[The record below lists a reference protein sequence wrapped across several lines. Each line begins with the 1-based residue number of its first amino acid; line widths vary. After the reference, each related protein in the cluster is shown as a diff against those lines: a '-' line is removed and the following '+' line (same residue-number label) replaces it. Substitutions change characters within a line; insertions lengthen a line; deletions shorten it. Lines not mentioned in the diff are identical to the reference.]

1 MSAKNRL
8 RIHDLWAQ
16 NRLSKRKSLE
26 LNTHEAF
33 LCLAQSILVT
43 RAQPHIPEICLST
56 LSVNLTINEFRG
68 NHNTSENHSQ
78 YFTLNTGEI
87 LSNYFVKLSLSPHKS
102 SHGTFLDSL
111 TVDLFKIPHVNQRL
125 KRRHTTP
132 AFNTIFYEVFD
143 LVRSQHEFSS
153 CLIDFNPR
161 IYFVRPKT
169 CYFQQQSSQ
178 YPI

>member
-1 MSAKNRL
+1 M
-8 RIHDLWAQ
+8 
-16 NRLSKRKSLE
+16 
-26 LNTHEAF
+26 
-33 LCLAQSILVT
+33 AQSILVT

-132 AFNTIFYEVFD
+132 AFNTIFYVFD